1 MFKFPAQF
9 EGNDVDGYTVTFRD
23 VPEAIT
29 QGDTLDEAKAAA
41 VDALVTAMDFYFED
55 GRPVPTPSKARNS
68 DVLVSLPPSV
78 VAKVLL
84 LNEVVRTKQ
93 RPADLAR
100 AMNVKPQEVTRLLDL
115 HHTTKIDA
123 LADAFRAIGF
133 DLELSIRPRAHV

>member
-1 MFKFPAQF
+1 MFKFPAQI
-9 EGNDVDGYTVTFRD
+9 EGNEADGYTVTFRD

-41 VDALVTAMDFYFED
+41 IDALVTAMDFYFED
-55 GRPVPTPSKARNS
+55 GRPVPTPSKANRS
-68 DVLVSLPPSV
+68 DVLVTLPPSV

-84 LNEVVRTKQ
+84 LNEVVRTKK

-133 DLELSIRPRAHV
+133 DLEVRISPRAVT